1 MSIQAMG
8 IRGAEDQPLP
18 IEDYALIGDC
28 TSSALVGRNGSIDW
42 LCWPRFDSD
51 ACFAA
56 LLGTPRNGRWLIAP
70 AGPVLRVS
78 RAYRG
83 DTMILETLFETAE
96 GAVALVD
103 FMPMEGGAS
112 SVVRRVEGR
121 RGRVAMSMQM
131 VLRFDYG
138 STVPWVT
145 RLADGAGVVAVS
157 GPNLVALRS
166 AVPLQGEDRSTV
178 ADFEVGEGGS
188 VDFVLT
194 WGASHLPTPP
204 AFDVDAALRG
214 TEAFWTDWAERCGY
228 EGPWRGA
235 VMRSLLT
242 LKALTYASTGGIV
255 AAPTTSLPEQLGG
268 ARNWDYRYCWL
279 RDATLTLIALM
290 EGGYYDE
297 AQAWRGWLHRAVAGD
312 ARDLQIMYGIAGE
325 RRLSEW
331 SPDWLPGYQGASP
344 VHIGNA
350 ASEQL
355 QLDVYGEVMD
365 ALHLAR
371 KGGLVQP
378 VSAWPLQRQMVE
390 HLETIWD
397 QPDDGIWEMRGG
409 RRHFTHSKVMAWV
422 ALDRS
427 LQDAE
432 AFGLDGP
439 LERWRGLRDRVHAEI
454 CEKGFDTARNSFT
467 QSYGRPELDASLLL
481 LPEVGFLPA
490 DDPRVVGTVRAIEQ
504 ELLVDGFVLRY
515 RTEAGADGLPPGE
528 GVFLPCSFWLVDV
541 YTLQGRDDEA
551 RALFERLLDLA
562 NEVGLLSE
570 EYDVRAGRLVGNFP
584 QAFSHLSLIGSAL
597 SMQRRGPAQKR
608 AEGAA
613 QGIPVPGQEPAGVG
627 PIGG

>member
-1 MSIQAMG
+1 M
-8 IRGAEDQPLP
+8 RGAEDQPLP

-28 TSSALVGRNGSIDW
+28 TTGVLVGRNGSIDW

-56 LLGTPRNGRWLIAP
+56 LLGTPSNGRWIIAP
-70 AGPVLRVS
+70 AGPVLKVS

-83 DTMILETLFETAE
+83 DTMVLETLFETAE
-96 GAVALVD
+96 GAVALID
-103 FMPMEGGAS
+103 FMPMGRSAS

-121 RGRVAMSMQM
+121 RGRVALSMQM

-138 STVPWVT
+138 STIPWVT
-145 RLADGAGVVAVS
+145 RLEGHSGFSAVC
-157 GPNLVALRS
+157 GPASVALHT
-166 AVPLQGEDRSTV
+166 AVPLRGVDRSTV
-178 ADFEVGEGGS
+178 ADFSVEEGEYA
-188 VDFVLT
+188 DFALT
-194 WGASHLPTPP
+194 WGPSHLPPP
-204 AFDVDAALRG
+204 EPFDIAGALRG
-214 TEAFWTDWAERCGY
+214 TEAFWLEWSGRCGY
-228 EGPWRGA
+228 NGPWRGP

-242 LKALTYASTGGIV
+242 LKALTAASTGGIV

-268 ARNWDYRYCWL
+268 SRNWDYRYCWL
-279 RDATLTLIALM
+279 RDATLTLVALM

-331 SPDWLPGYQGASP
+331 SPGWMPGYQGAFP
-344 VHIGNA
+344 VRIGNA

-365 ALHLAR
+365 VLHLAR
-371 KGGLVQP
+371 LSGLSEP
-378 VSAWPLQRQMVE
+378 PSAWSLQRQMVE

-397 QPDDGIWEMRGG
+397 RPDDGIWEVRGG

-422 ALDRS
+422 AFDRS
-427 LQDAE
+427 VRDAE
-432 AFGLDGP
+432 FFGLEGP
-439 LERWRGLRDRVHAEI
+439 LERWRSLRDRLHAEI
-454 CEKGFDTARNSFT
+454 CKRGFDAGRNSFT
-467 QSYGRPELDASLLL
+467 QSYGSPELDASLLL
-481 LPEVGFLPA
+481 LPQVGFLPA
-490 DDPRVVGTVRAIEQ
+490 DDPRIMGTVQAIER
-504 ELLVDGFVLRY
+504 ELMADGFVLRY

-541 YTLQGRDDEA
+541 YTLQGRDEEA
-551 RALFERLLDLA
+551 RKLFERLLGLV

-570 EYDVRAGRLVGNFP
+570 EYDAAARRLVGNFP

-597 SMQRRGPAQKR
+597 DMQRRGR
-608 AEGAA
+608 ASKLAL
-613 QGIPVPGQEPAGVG
+613 PVARTG
-627 PIGG
+627 PSWTRPL